1 MAIFLTVPGQI
12 IFYVVGLLLFF
23 LQPVTKQLIVRRH
36 MPRVKAR
43 FNSASGVF
51 LLLLVNLF
59 VVAWFGYAEIGV
71 LTDWAYYLGLSLSI
85 LANATYFWGHQ
96 SLGRYFSSMVVVYQG
111 HQLVEHGPYR
121 FVRHPMYSSVLLG
134 SIGVGLMAQS
144 WAALGYIVISNA
156 ILVAY
161 RTSVEE
167 KALISELGEQY
178 ISYTRR
184 VKRLIPFI
192 F

>member
-1 MAIFLTVPGQI
+1 
-12 IFYVVGLLLFF
+12 
-23 LQPVTKQLIVRRH
+23 
-36 MPRVKAR
+36 MPPVKAR

-59 VVAWFGYAEIGV
+59 VVAWFGYAEIGA

-111 HQLVEHGPYR
+111 HQLVEHGPYK

-144 WAALGYIVISNA
+144 WAALGYIVIANA

>member
-1 MAIFLTVPGQI
+1 MIFLSGPGQVV
-12 IFYVVGLLLFF
+12 FYSVGLLFF
-23 LQPVTKQLIVRRH
+23 LQPVTRQLIARRH
-36 MPRVKAR
+36 MPPVKAK
-43 FNSASGVF
+43 FNSASAVF

-59 VVAWFGYAEIGV
+59 VVAWLGYAGIG
-71 LTDWAYYLGLSLSI
+71 LLADWAYYLGLSLAI

-96 SLGRYFSSMVVVYQG
+96 ALGRYFSSMVVVYQG
-111 HQLVEHGPYR
+111 HQLVERGPYR
-121 FVRHPMYSSVLLG
+121 FVRHPMYASILLG

-144 WAALGYIVISNA
+144 WVALAYIVIATAS
-156 ILVAY
+156 IVAY

-192 F
+192 L